1 MTILFNELDTVVA
14 VYLPLVIE
22 YSKRPIGINPA
33 SANTF
38 SQRVNAFKASID
50 KAVAGDSIAEAL
62 ARPVLEHLDFAKAIS
77 AKRNEYVHAVALV
90 DFQTNQRLLRM
101 RKGEAVPDEAEMLDI
116 AMKSAV
122 VADKFAE
129 HCEALLREFIAM
141 RG

>member
-1 MTILFNELDTVVA
+1 M
-14 VYLPLVIE
+14 
-22 YSKRPIGINPA
+22 
-33 SANTF
+33 
-38 SQRVNAFKASID
+38 NAFKASID